1 MTKDEFVDIM
11 SGIDERLIDSTL
23 AGSQPEIVDVQYK
36 RPPVLRYIMGIAA
49 CIALLVTT
57 VIAVPYLKS
66 ILPQL
71 NDRSESAYS
80 LSSDKPDFIRGWD
93 PGKLADNEFSDYLY
107 IGANARICT
116 AELDGITAELILHNV
131 KKMPGEKLVNEL
143 TDFDY
148 ANYIGAE
155 NIVLYIYD
163 DKGRRFIAT
172 SVTPHSYNGMELI
185 NTSCL
190 SDGCTRLYKAENKY
204 VLMQYADYNNEQ
216 NALIAEFYNVDLERR
231 TFRDE
236 NGIFDASDWRA
247 EVAGERR
254 IGGWGYGYQASNE
267 FEYVGGAKFSDPVY
281 GYEMF
286 WNGYAK
292 VVYKDDMPENYES
305 TICDI
310 TGWNTETYAWNYVDV
325 TTGEKVGCPEDSA
338 DCITVSLIMHNIIKL
353 PGERHYIYC
362 DDEYLDM
369 WAAEDICLY
378 IVDTEGNRILLRV
391 PTRLFD
397 GAVKFFPNVCL
408 YENCIRLLKIEQDGT
423 DRYVIRMFLD
433 EEDGVPIVSYI
444 YCDIEDYISNS
455 PKNEYGIYICDE
467 LRFVEPAV
475 SEKIDDLV
483 IADT

>member
-1 MTKDEFVDIM
+1 MTKDEFVNIM
-11 SGIDERLIDSTL
+11 SGIDERLIDRAL
-23 AGSQPEIVDVQYK
+23 VGSQPEIVDVPYK

-57 VIAVPYLKS
+57 VIAVPYLKG
-66 ILPQL
+66 ILPQM
-71 NDRSESAYS
+71 NDHTESAYS
-80 LSSDKPDFIRGWD
+80 FASDKPDFIRGWD
-93 PGKLADNEFSDYLY
+93 PEKLVDNEFSDYLY
-107 IGANARICT
+107 VGANVRVCT

-163 DKGRRFIAT
+163 DKSRRFIAT

-185 NTSCL
+185 NTNCL
-190 SDGCTRLYKAENKY
+190 FDGCTRLYKSENKY

-216 NALIAEFYNVDLERR
+216 NALIAEFYNIDLERR

-236 NGIFDASDWRA
+236 NGIFDASNWHA
-247 EVAGERR
+247 EVTGEWR
-254 IGGWGYGYQASNE
+254 IGGWGYGYQASKE
-267 FEYVGGAKFSDPVY
+267 FEYVGGAKFGDPVY

-305 TICDI
+305 IICNI
-310 TGWNTETYAWNYVDV
+310 TGWNPATYVEDFSDV
-325 TTGEKVGCPEDSA
+325 TAWRNNICSIDSK
-338 DCITVSLIMHNIIKL
+338 DGITVSLIMHNIIKR

-362 DDEYLDM
+362 DDKYLDM

-378 IVDTEGNRILLRV
+378 IVDTKGNRILLRV

-397 GAVKFFPNVCL
+397 GAVKFFPSVCL
-408 YENCIRLLKIEQDGT
+408 YDECIRLLKIEQDGT

-444 YCDIEDYISNS
+444 YCDIEDYISDS
-455 PKNEYGIYICDE
+455 SKNEYGIYVCDE
-467 LRFVEPAV
+467 LRFVDLADY
-475 SEKIDDLV
+475 EKIDEWV